1 MVFKQNIFKEAME
14 PKFRG
19 EVGWEC
25 PRVGEGQQLNWE
37 DKTGFSGSRKD
48 PGGGG
53 GVFVRVLDPACM
65 QSTQVG
71 KGSDHKEMLLPRGD
85 FPEERERSLW
95 VSLGSHPEAAAH

>member
-25 PRVGEGQQLNWE
+25 PRVGEGQQLNWG

-48 PGGGG
+48 PGGA
-53 GVFVRVLDPACM
+53 GVFL
-65 QSTQVG
+65 
-71 KGSDHKEMLLPRGD
+71 
-85 FPEERERSLW
+85 
-95 VSLGSHPEAAAH
+95 